1 MTAKMCYADKSN
13 RETVL
18 KLKAVGTPH
27 FRSNRHLC
35 CYEIDRGYLLQQ
47 FADWLDSPTIRTQR
61 RRDDPTDHKLR
72 TYNYWIQGGVDFIS
86 LDNASYDQ
94 FDGAQVAWIER
105 VLARD
110 ETDAN
115 IGSVVVGM
123 HDTLVSSVSTS
134 AAAPKYGR
142 SRTNAAGAGR
152 RWRRA
157 GVCRESSLQSADHLP
172 EGKKPGYLST
182 PRDSHHRVECARH
195 CFPCARA
202 TQMVLRR
209 TRSWNMR

>member
-1 MTAKMCYADKSN
+1 MSSSFAEIAGPGLTGILVQLLTAPMAILVDALSFLASAL
-13 RETVL
+13 TVWL
-18 KLKAVGTPH
+18 VRKPEAGVISIPGLHIWEDFTSGLRAVTH
-27 FRSNRHLC
+27 
-35 CYEIDRGYLLQQ
+35 
-47 FADWLDSPTIRTQR
+47 SPISM
-61 RRDDPTDHKLR
+61 L
-72 TYNYWIQGGVDFIS
+72 GG
-86 LDNASYDQ
+86 
-94 FDGAQVAWIER
+94 
-105 VLARD
+105 
-110 ETDAN
+110 
-115 IGSVVVGM
+115 
-123 HDTLVSSVSTS
+123 LVSSASTS
-134 AAAPKYGR
+134 AAAPKYSR

-172 EGKKPGYLST
+172 EGKKPAYLST